1 MNLSDF
7 NMAQK
12 LIGKHVHFY
21 ATCDLFPKQG
31 IEGKIVRI
39 EYGRNGELIY
49 IVKTPKRGLEFSV
62 GANTKGLMIE

>member
-7 NMAQK
+7 NKAQQ

-21 ATCDLFPKQG
+21 ATCELFPKQG

-49 IVKTPKRGLEFSV
+49 IVKTTRRGLEFSV
-62 GANTKGLMIE
+62 GANTKGLRLG